1 MKPSLRLSAVIS
13 WHRAILVAVMFMLAV
28 PASPGWAEAQE
39 DWGAAIL
46 VYHRFGEQKHP
57 STNTKLDQFKAQLAE
72 LSLGPYR
79 VVPLREIVAAL
90 RGGSAPPDRAVAITV
105 DDAYRSVYEAAWPL
119 LREAG
124 LPFTLFVST
133 DLIDQ
138 GAPDLMTWAQVAEL
152 AQSPL
157 VTIGN
162 HSAGHLHRPE
172 HAAEKATADIL
183 RAQNRLEQKLGF
195 APDIFAYPFGELSL
209 DLKAAVRE
217 LGFKAAFGQYSGAI
231 GPRSD
236 RYELPRFAM
245 NEEFGDLERLR
256 VATSSLPLPVEDLMP
271 KDPFLKPSANPPL
284 AGFTLRP
291 GVGNPSALAC
301 YSNAEGLR
309 VERLGRRVELRFAG
323 PLAPGRTRVNCT
335 LPAADGRWRWLGRQF
350 LVAE

>member
-1 MKPSLRLSAVIS
+1 MA
-13 WHRAILVAVMFMLAV
+13 LAFV
-28 PASPGWAEAQE
+28 LALPVGPGWAEAEE
-39 DWGAAIL
+39 DWGAAVL
-46 VYHRFGEQKHP
+46 VYHRFGEHKYP
-57 STNTKLDQFKAQLAE
+57 STNTTLDQLKAHLAE
-72 LSLGPYR
+72 LSDPRYR
-79 VVPLREIVAAL
+79 VVPLPEIVEAL
-90 RGGSAPPDRAVAITV
+90 RGGGAPRDRAVAITV

-138 GAPDLMTWAQVAEL
+138 GATDLMTWAQLAEL

-162 HSAGHLHRPE
+162 HSASHLHLPE
-172 HAAEKATADIL
+172 HPGEEAVADIL
-183 RAQNRLEQKLGF
+183 RAQNRLEQELGF
-195 APDIFAYPFGELSL
+195 APAIFAYPFGELSL
-209 DLKAAVRE
+209 DLKSVVRE
-217 LGFKAAFGQYSGAI
+217 LGFVAGFGQYSGAI
-231 GPRSD
+231 GPTSD
-236 RYELPRFAM
+236 LYELPRFAM

-256 VATSSLPLPVEDLMP
+256 IAASSLPLPVEDLMP
-271 KDPFLKPSANPPL
+271 EDPFLKPLANPPL

-291 GVGNPSALAC
+291 GVGDPSSLAC
-301 YSNAEGLR
+301 YSNAKGLR

-335 LPAADGRWRWLGRQF
+335 LPAGDGRWRWLGRQF